1 MTEIPTL
8 TLDQTLSD
16 ADLQRWCHALRCLP
30 QQPDQLEAWIDQ
42 PLREF
47 FAFKRLFCV
56 HGELIAGQIRA
67 THWLGVG
74 YQPAELQMLAA
85 SFELVQR
92 GTLSHWLQTRQPF
105 YLDADLPPAHA
116 SVFEIEEMNHIGL
129 RNLAAHGI
137 INARANAGTYFSFAN
152 VTSPASS
159 WHLAALRLIAPMLND
174 LFLTHVSNLSP
185 AHSHYLVLTTRQK
198 EIIRH
203 VIAGDCDKTIA
214 SQLHISEKTVRN
226 QLTMIYDSLGVHNRT
241 KLAALFR

>member
-1 MTEIPTL
+1 MTHPGAL
-8 TLDQTLSD
+8 PQHNALSD
-16 ADLQRWCHALRCLP
+16 ADLQRWCQALRCLP
-30 QQPDQLEAWIDQ
+30 EHPDQLETWIDQ

-47 FAFKRLFCV
+47 FAFERLFCV

-74 YQPAELQMLAA
+74 YLPEEQHILAA
-85 SFELVQR
+85 SFELAQR
-92 GTLSHWLQTRQPF
+92 GTLSHWLQSRQPF
-105 YLDADLPPAHA
+105 YLDASQPPSHA
-116 SVFEIEEMNHIGL
+116 SAFEVEQMTNIGL

-152 VTSPASS
+152 VSSPASA
-159 WHLAALRLIAPMLND
+159 WHLAALRLIAPVLND
-174 LFLTHVSNLSP
+174 LFLTHVSNLTP
-185 AHSHYLVLTTRQK
+185 HTINAVQLTPRQK

-214 SQLHISEKTVRN
+214 SKLHISEKTVRN
-226 QLTMIYDSLGVHNRT
+226 QLTMIYESLGVHNRT